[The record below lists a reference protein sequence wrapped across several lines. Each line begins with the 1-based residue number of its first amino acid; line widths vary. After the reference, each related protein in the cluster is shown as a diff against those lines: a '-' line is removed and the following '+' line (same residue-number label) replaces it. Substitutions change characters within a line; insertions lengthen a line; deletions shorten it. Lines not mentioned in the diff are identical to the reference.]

1 MSAELLLELEDITA
15 GYGKMMIL
23 HGLSMRCRRGEIV
36 TLLGANGV
44 GKTTTLR
51 TILGQAHLRSGGVK
65 FNGADISRLP
75 PHKTAELGISHS
87 PEGRSIF
94 GNLTVLENLRAG
106 GHLLKTRVE
115 LKDHLGRVYSLFP
128 RLKERRGQI
137 AGSLSGGEQQML
149 AMGRALM
156 SNPTLMLLDEPSL
169 GLAPQLVKLV
179 ADTLTEVNRT
189 GTSVLL
195 VEQNARLALEIAK
208 YGYVMEK
215 GTIALE
221 GDSQQLSANEGIKR
235 IYLGLVD
242 RVDGKSTSRGGCS
255 G

>member
-1 MSAELLLELEDITA
+1 MSAELLLEMRNITA
-15 GYGKMMIL
+15 GYGKMMVLFDI
-23 HGLSMRCRRGEIV
+23 GMKCRRGDIV

-51 TILGQAHLRSGGVK
+51 AILGQIHVKSGAIR
-65 FNGADISRLP
+65 FNGTDICGLP
-75 PHKTAELGISHS
+75 PHRIAELGIAHS

-106 GHLLKTRVE
+106 AHLLKTRAE
-115 LKDHLGRVYSLFP
+115 LREHLDRVYSLFP
-128 RLKERRGQI
+128 RLKERRGQV

-179 ADTLTEVNRT
+179 ADTLREVNRT

-195 VEQNARLALEIAK
+195 VEQNARLALEIAG

-221 GDSQQLSANEGIKR
+221 GESRQLSADEGIKR
-235 IYLGLVD
+235 IYLGLAD
-242 RVDGKSTSRGGCS
+242 QLDERDSGRGGCS

>member
-1 MSAELLLELEDITA
+1 MSTELLLELSGVTA
-15 GYGKMMIL
+15 GYGKMPVL
-23 HGLSMRCRRGEIV
+23 HGVSIKCHRGEIV

-51 TILGQAHLRSGGVK
+51 TILGQLKPRDGEIK
-65 FNGADISRLP
+65 FNGADITRLP
-75 PHKTAELGISHS
+75 PHKTAALGVAHS
-87 PEGRSIF
+87 PEGRNIF
-94 GNLTVLENLRAG
+94 GNLTVIENLRAG
-106 GHLLKTRVE
+106 AHLLKTRKE
-115 LKDHLGRVYSLFP
+115 LKEHLDRVYSMFP
-128 RLKERRGQI
+128 RLKERTTQI

-156 SNPTLMLLDEPSL
+156 SNPRLMLLDEPSL

-195 VEQNARLALEIAK
+195 VEQNARLALEISR

-215 GTIALE
+215 GAIALE
-221 GDSQQLSANEGIKR
+221 GNAKELGADEQVKKV
-235 IYLGLVD
+235 YLGIA
-242 RVDGKSTSRGGCS
+242 
-255 G
+255 

>member
-1 MSAELLLELEDITA
+1 MSTELLLELKDITA
-15 GYGKMMIL
+15 GYGKMVIL
-23 HGLSMRCRRGEIV
+23 HGISMRCHRGDIV

-51 TILGQAHLRSGGVK
+51 TILGQAHLMSGEVK

-106 GHLLKTRVE
+106 GHLLKTRAR
-115 LKDHLGRVYSLFP
+115 LKDHLDRVYSLFP
-128 RLKERRGQI
+128 RLKERRTQI
-137 AGSLSGGEQQML
+137 AESLSGGEQQML

-235 IYLGLVD
+235 IYLGSVD
-242 RVDGKSTSRGGCS
+242 RVDGKST
-255 G
+255 

>member
-1 MSAELLLELEDITA
+1 MSTELLLEIQDVTA
-15 GYGKMMIL
+15 GYGKMMVLFDI
-23 HGLSMRCRRGEIV
+23 SIRCHRGNIV

-51 TILGQAHLRSGGVK
+51 AILGQIRVESGAIR
-65 FNGADISRLP
+65 FNGTDICGLP
-75 PHKTAELGISHS
+75 PHKIAELGIAHS

-106 GHLLKTRVE
+106 AHLLKTRVE
-115 LKDHLGRVYSLFP
+115 LREHLDRVYSLFP

-137 AGSLSGGEQQML
+137 AGLLSGGEQQML

-179 ADTLTEVNRT
+179 ADTLVEVNQT

-195 VEQNARLALEIAK
+195 VEQNARLALEIAE

-215 GTIALE
+215 GAIALE
-221 GDSQQLSANEGIKR
+221 GTSSQLSANEGIKR
-235 IYLGLVD
+235 IYLGLAD
-242 RVDGKSTSRGGCS
+242 RPDGEIS
-255 G
+255 